1 MEPGG
6 ALQSSSFHMLINQI
20 SKQGLTRTLDSGFG
34 ILCLEQVQIHYQG
47 PSAEKGALD
56 LESENRDLQPRFAI
70 YQLFD
75 VGQVT

>member
-34 ILCLEQVQIHYQG
+34 ILCLEQVQIHYQE
-47 PSAEKGALD
+47 PSVEKGALD
-56 LESENRDLQPRFAI
+56 LESENRDLQPRFAT

-75 VGQVT
+75 LGQVT